1 MVTTD
6 DRKRDAFD
14 RVAAASLK
22 LLDLDRRPVPR
33 DQHPKHHGCVRAKF
47 VIAEGLEPPYRKG
60 LFQHE
65 RVYDAWIRFSN
76 GRQRDD
82 RKGDVHGMAVKVMGV
97 EGPKALPD
105 APDGLTQDFVMVDH
119 PVFFL
124 RGVEDYADFSDAV
137 LAARGKRSSAVRNLL
152 SWVLPVRAC

>member
-76 GRQRDD
+76 GRQRLTG
-82 RKGDVHGMAVKVMGV
+82 RGMCMAW
-97 EGPKALPD
+97 PSRSWAS
-105 APDGLTQDFVMVDH
+105 
-119 PVFFL
+119 
-124 RGVEDYADFSDAV
+124 RGRRPCRTRRTA
-137 LAARGKRSSAVRNLL
+137 
-152 SWVLPVRAC
+152 